1 MSFNKTVL
9 GCCCLLRRGSVR
21 QQKNEERTVVPLT
34 REKEAHLPIVSTKKL
49 PVT

>member
-34 REKEAHLPIVSTKKL
+34 REKEAVFAMKSH
-49 PVT
+49 